1 MNLELKDKVILVTG
15 SGQGLGKGIVEGF
28 LKEGAKVVVT
38 DMNEER
44 LNKTIEIFLDVYG
57 NENISGFCGNLTT
70 VKDIQSCVSHVIS
83 KFSRIDILIANLG
96 SGRGTPNWNI
106 SEEEW
111 NSMFDINF
119 SGARRIVTE
128 ILPYMIEN
136 KTGSILF
143 ISSIAG
149 LEIIGA
155 PIHYSVAKA
164 AIIAY
169 SKNLARKLAPFEIR
183 VNTICPGN
191 IYFENGT
198 WDFKIQE
205 DKQKVVEMLEK
216 TVPLN
221 RFATPDDIANLVVF
235 ISSSKSSFI
244 TGSCLISDGGQT
256 VGI

>member
-15 SGQGLGKGIVEGF
+15 SGQGLGKGIVEEF

-44 LNKTIEIFLDVYG
+44 MNKTIEIFRGVYG
-57 NENISGFCGNLTT
+57 KENISGFCGNLTAL
-70 VKDIQSCVSHVIS
+70 KDIQSCVSHVIA
-83 KFSRIDILIANLG
+83 KYNRIDILIANLG
-96 SGRGTPNWNI
+96 SGRGSLNWNI
-106 SEEEW
+106 SEDEW
-111 NSMFDINF
+111 NNMLDINF
-119 SGARRIVTE
+119 TGARRIVTE
-128 ILPYMIEN
+128 IVPHMIEN
-136 KTGSILF
+136 KSGSILF

-169 SKNLARKLAPFEIR
+169 SKNLARKLASYDIR

-198 WDFKIQE
+198 WDFKMQE
-205 DKQKVVEMLEK
+205 DKQKVIEMLEQ
-216 TVPLN
+216 TVPQK
-221 RFATPDDIANLVVF
+221 RFASPEDIANLVVF
-235 ISSSKSSFI
+235 ISSKKSSFI
-244 TGSCLISDGGQT
+244 TGSCLISDGGQS